1 MATDPERLAR
11 GSTPDPPR
19 PSDGDALRLLP
30 LIPTSEP
37 AFPLLH
43 PYVEVVYAPLL
54 GPTAVL
60 LARSL
65 GRHLM
70 ASRGPAMVSPVVLA
84 LALGLRATQDHPLG
98 KRAALRH
105 ALDRLEHAHL
115 VDWLNDTDLGVRT
128 GVPAVSEQTLNKLP
142 PPAKSAHQHF
152 LAVLGAKPTS

>member
-1 MATDPERLAR
+1 MATDLERLALR
-11 GSTPDPPR
+11 NAPDPPR

-30 LIPTSEP
+30 LTPASEP

-43 PYVEVVYAPLL
+43 PYVEVVYAPIV

-70 ASRGPAMVSPVVLA
+70 ATPGPATVSPVVLA
-84 LALGLRATQDHPLG
+84 LALGLRATHDHPLG

-115 VDWLNDTDLGVRT
+115 VRWLGDTDLGVHT
-128 GVPAVSEQTLNKLP
+128 GAPAVNERTLSKLP
-142 PPAKSAHQHF
+142 PPARAAHQHF
-152 LAVLGAKPTS
+152 IAAFGPTAG